1 MKNKFITSLV
11 IIISIFTLFVV
22 SNKVFI
28 ENIEADSGF
37 DTDYDSGGGGNGFDT
52 DFGDNSISG
61 SIFSG
66 FKNFFVTIVF
76 VIILISLASNKN
88 SKSHQVSTIEKYNEL
103 SSDYVNNIINDFNID
118 DFKSFAYKTFFDVQ
132 MAWMEFDYDKLKELL
147 TDELYNNYCTNL
159 ESLKLKGQKNVMK
172 GFDLSNI
179 KLTGLKEENNLYI
192 ATIVLNVKFY
202 DYISDEKGNL
212 LRGSDSR
219 KVNNTYKL
227 TFIRSKDKEKD
238 IINCPRCG
246 APVLGNAT
254 GICEY
259 CGSKLINDA
268 YDWVLSKK
276 EIISQR

>member
-1 MKNKFITSLV
+1 
-11 IIISIFTLFVV
+11 
-22 SNKVFI
+22 
-28 ENIEADSGF
+28 
-37 DTDYDSGGGGNGFDT
+37 
-52 DFGDNSISG
+52 
-61 SIFSG
+61 
-66 FKNFFVTIVF
+66 
-76 VIILISLASNKN
+76 
-88 SKSHQVSTIEKYNEL
+88 
-103 SSDYVNNIINDFNID
+103 
-118 DFKSFAYKTFFDVQ
+118 

-159 ESLKLKGQKNVMK
+159 ESLKLKEQKNVMK

-202 DYISDEKGNL
+202 DYIIDKKGNV

-259 CGSKLINDA
+259 CGSKLINDT

-276 EIISQR
+276 EII